1 MKTTNEEIQRLPE
14 TLSLSL
20 NFGTSAQKLSKQIK
34 AQGFKYD
41 VEFIKQCDKIRV
53 DILALTEVGV
63 LTKKQSKKAFKRIND
78 AIANDI
84 AHETYGD
91 AIEKIEKIK

>member
-41 VEFIKQCDKIRV
+41 VEFIKQCDEMRT
-53 DILALTEVGV
+53 DILALTKVGV
-63 LTKKQSKKAFKRIND
+63 LTKKQATKAFKRINEV
-78 AIANDI
+78 IANNI
-84 AHETYGD
+84 AHETYGY
-91 AIEKIEKIK
+91 AIKKIEKIK